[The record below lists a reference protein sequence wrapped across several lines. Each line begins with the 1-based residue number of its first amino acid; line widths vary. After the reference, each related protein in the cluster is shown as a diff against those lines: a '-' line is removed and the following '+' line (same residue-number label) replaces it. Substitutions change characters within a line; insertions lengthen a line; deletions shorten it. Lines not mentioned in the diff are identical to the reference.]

1 MKKAQVWHYIKIVL
15 MIPINLFLWF
25 CEWKPETKMAFLA
38 LIITGY
44 IGWIANTLSENQT
57 AIMSQQSNI
66 MQEQTKLQEK
76 FLKFDQDK
84 NAAEIAKKSEEEA
97 NRLFDLVMSWDK
109 GTFQTVYA
117 KVRDGKRVENMQSLD
132 WFVSEFEHI
141 GILYCNGEMQYN
153 DLNGVLKGII
163 EPVCGNAQIYNYYQN
178 TKSGLSGICQTLF
191 PWSTVMAK
199 YANAEKCVALR

>member
-1 MKKAQVWHYIKIVL
+1 MVL
-15 MIPINLFLWF
+15 VIPINLWLWF
-25 CEWKPETKMAFLA
+25 WGWKSETKIAFLGLFIA
-38 LIITGY
+38 GY
-44 IGWIANTLSENQT
+44 IWWVANSIADNQSV
-57 AIMSQQSNI
+57 IMSQQSNI
-66 MQEQTKLQEK
+66 MQEQTTLQAQFLNFEK
-76 FLKFDQDK
+76 DK
-84 NAAEIAKKSEEEA
+84 NASEIAKKSEEEA

-153 DLNGVLKGII
+153 DLNGVMKGII